1 MPEQNDNQFEHTL
14 ETPIIRGDQ
23 TITTVIL
30 RKPNVQTLRGLS
42 LGALV
47 QMDID
52 SVIKLLPRISTPTL
66 TNAEIER
73 LEPADILAICGGV
86 SSFFLTRAQR
96 ESLPG

>member
-1 MPEQNDNQFEHTL
+1 MSDNSDNQFEHTL

-47 QMDID
+47 QMDVD
-52 SVIKLLPRISTPTL
+52 SISKLLPRISSPTL
-66 TNAEIER
+66 TAGEIAA
-73 LEPADILAICGGV
+73 LDPADLLALCAGI
-86 SSFFLTRAQR
+86 SNFFLTRAQR